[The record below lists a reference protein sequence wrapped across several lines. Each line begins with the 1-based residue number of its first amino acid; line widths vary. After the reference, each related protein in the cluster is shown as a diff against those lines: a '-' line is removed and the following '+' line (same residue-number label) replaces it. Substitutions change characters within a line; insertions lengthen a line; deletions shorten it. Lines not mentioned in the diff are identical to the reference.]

1 MTEVFCPDCR
11 FKQPSEHKFCFR
23 CGRSLPRH
31 LAEVTPSKLARFFAG
46 VKVDQAD
53 PENAYLRVSCY
64 RREQI
69 FDSPEGSVVIPGSH
83 VRFSIWVNDEAKCVL
98 SVPETEAR
106 DLSRFIEEGM
116 RTLES
121 STLNSRSPRSG
132 RARPARSRESHN
144 TGEI

>member
-121 STLNSRSPRSG
+121 
-132 RARPARSRESHN
+132 ARSSSSEESRT
-144 TGEI
+144 TGEV

>member
-1 MTEVFCPDCR
+1 VIEVFCPDCR

>member
-1 MTEVFCPDCR
+1 MNEVFCPDCR

-31 LAEVTPSKLARFFAG
+31 LVDSNPSKLARFFAG
-46 VKVDQAD
+46 VKIDQAD

-64 RREQI
+64 RREQT
-69 FDSPEGSVVIPGSH
+69 FESPEGSVVIPGSH

-106 DLSRFIEEGM
+106 DLSRFIEESM
-116 RTLES
+116 RRLES
-121 STLNSRSPRSG
+121 GIVRGNSEE
-132 RARPARSRESHN
+132 SRT
-144 TGEI
+144 TGEL

>member
-1 MTEVFCPDCR
+1 VTEVFCPDCR

-23 CGRSLPRH
+23 CGRLLSRH
-31 LAEVTPSKLARFFAG
+31 LADVTPSKLARFFAG

-64 RREQI
+64 RREQT
-69 FDSPEGSVVIPGSH
+69 FDSAEGSVVIPGSH

-144 TGEI
+144 TGEV

>member
-53 PENAYLRVSCY
+53 PENA
-64 RREQI
+64 
-69 FDSPEGSVVIPGSH
+69 
-83 VRFSIWVNDEAKCVL
+83 
-98 SVPETEAR
+98 
-106 DLSRFIEEGM
+106 
-116 RTLES
+116 
-121 STLNSRSPRSG
+121 
-132 RARPARSRESHN
+132 
-144 TGEI
+144 

>member
-1 MTEVFCPDCR
+1 VTEIFCPDCR
-11 FKQPSEHKFCFR
+11 FKQPSEHKFCFS
-23 CGRSLPRH
+23 CGRLLPRH
-31 LAEVTPSKLARFFAG
+31 LAQVTPSKLARFFAG

-64 RREQI
+64 RREQT

-83 VRFSIWVNDEAKCVL
+83 LRFSIWVNDEAKCVL

-132 RARPARSRESHN
+132 RARPAPPRESHN
-144 TGEI
+144 TGDI

>member
-1 MTEVFCPDCR
+1 MNEVFCPDCR

-23 CGRSLPRH
+23 CGRPLPGH
-31 LAEVTPSKLARFFAG
+31 LADSNLSKLARFFAG

-64 RREQI
+64 RREQT
-69 FDSPEGSVVIPGSH
+69 FESPEGSVVIPGSH

-106 DLSRFIEEGM
+106 DLSRFIEESM
-116 RTLES
+116 RRLES
-121 STLNSRSPRSG
+121 GIVRGNSEE
-132 RARPARSRESHN
+132 SRT
-144 TGEI
+144 TGEL